1 MIKLRTNDYVNTPSN
16 NYYIMEDD
24 WLLPDALMGGEKSMK
39 LSQRLYL
46 PQEPME
52 DEDQYINRLNRST
65 LKNFFAWAIHN
76 HVGRVFGKPIVL
88 SEDTPDIIKEYNKD
102 LDLLGNNTDSFYRE
116 VFKDMLIHG
125 ISYVYV
131 EFPNV
136 PNNEAII
143 DENSSDTIN
152 TDGNNE
158 AGILTLA
165 DELNSNNRPYLIH
178 IHAKNVI
185 KAVSSLINGRVV
197 LSRLHI
203 LETNEVPDG
212 LWNTKTIQNVRV
224 IYPDRW
230 ELWSKSSG
238 KSFEIIDQGSNSLGY
253 IPIVPLYG
261 IKKGFFYGQSPL
273 QNLAYLN
280 RAHWQSM
287 SDQMNITHVARVPI
301 LFGTGFDTEEDKL
314 VVGSKV
320 SILGPDGSDLKYVEH
335 SGKAIEA
342 GMKEL
347 DSLEER
353 IYLESL
359 ELINN
364 SDSNTA
370 TSKSLDVSD
379 ANCSLQDLSLRLQDV
394 ITKVNNI
401 LCDWEDIEPKGSAIV
416 STDFGLH
423 LRDGSES
430 NILLKMRQN
439 KSISIETFHRE
450 MKRRGLLSADFNSNR
465 DIKLL
470 KEESE
475 ELALQEQA
483 YTDETGKQVVG
494 DENAKNIDTG
504 KPRVE

>member
-1 MIKLRTNDYVNTPSN
+1 MIKIRNNDYVNTPSN

-24 WLLPDALMGGEKSMK
+24 WLLPDALMGGEKTMK
-39 LSQRLYL
+39 LAERLYL

-52 DEDQYINRLNRST
+52 DDDQYINRLNRST

-88 SEDTPDIIKEYNKD
+88 SEDTPDIIKDYNKD
-102 LDLLGNNTDSFYRE
+102 LDLLGNNTDNFYRE

-131 EFPNV
+131 EFPVVTNDQV
-136 PNNEAII
+136 II
-143 DENSSDTIN
+143 NENSTDTIN
-152 TDGNNE
+152 VDHFNKQ
-158 AGILTLA
+158 GILTLA

-178 IHAKNVI
+178 IQAKNVI

-197 LSRLHI
+197 LSRVHI
-203 LETNEVPDG
+203 IETNEVPDG

-224 IYPDRW
+224 LYPDKW

-238 KSFEIIDQGSNSLGY
+238 KAFEIIDQGVNSLGY
-253 IPIVPLYG
+253 IPLVPLYG

-301 LFGTGFDTEEDKL
+301 LFGTGFDAEDKL

-335 SGKAIEA
+335 TGKAIEA

-379 ANCSLQDLSLRLQDV
+379 ANCSLQDLSLRLQDA

-401 LCDWEDIEPKGSAIV
+401 MCDWEGIEAKGSAIV

-450 MKRRGLLSADFNSNR
+450 MKRRGLLSADFNSDT
-465 DIKLL
+465 DINLL
-470 KEESE
+470 KTEAE

-494 DENAKNIDTG
+494 DENAQNLDTG
-504 KPRVE
+504 KPRIE

>member
-1 MIKLRTNDYVNTPSN
+1 MIKIRNNDYVNTPSN

-24 WLLPDALMGGEKSMK
+24 WLLPDALMGGEKTMK
-39 LSQRLYL
+39 LAERLYL

-52 DEDQYINRLNRST
+52 DYDQYINRLNRST

-88 SEDTPDIIKEYNKD
+88 SEDTPDIIKDYNKD
-102 LDLLGNNTDSFYRE
+102 LDLLGNNTDNFYRE

-131 EFPNV
+131 EFPVVTNDQV
-136 PNNEAII
+136 II
-143 DENSSDTIN
+143 NENSTDTIN
-152 TDGNNE
+152 VDHFNKQ
-158 AGILTLA
+158 GILTLA

-178 IHAKNVI
+178 IQAKNVI

-197 LSRLHI
+197 LSRVHI
-203 LETNEVPDG
+203 IETNEVPDG

-224 IYPDRW
+224 LYPDKW

-238 KSFEIIDQGSNSLGY
+238 KAFEIIDQGVNSLGY
-253 IPIVPLYG
+253 IPLVPLYG

-301 LFGTGFDTEEDKL
+301 LFGTGFDAEDKL

-379 ANCSLQDLSLRLQDV
+379 ANCSLQDLSLRLQDA

-401 LCDWEDIEPKGSAIV
+401 MCDWEGIEAKGSAIV

-450 MKRRGLLSADFNSNR
+450 MKRRGLLSADFNSYT
-465 DIKLL
+465 DINLL
-470 KEESE
+470 KTEAE

-483 YTDETGKQVVG
+483 YTDETGKQVVS
-494 DENAKNIDTG
+494 DENAQNLDTG
-504 KPRVE
+504 KPRIE